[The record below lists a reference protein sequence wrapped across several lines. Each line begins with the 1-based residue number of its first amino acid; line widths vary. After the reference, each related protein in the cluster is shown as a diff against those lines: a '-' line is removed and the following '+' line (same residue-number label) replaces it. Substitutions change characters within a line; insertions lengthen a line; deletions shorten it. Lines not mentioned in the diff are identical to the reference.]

1 VTGMTGSG
9 KPGRPRVPAG
19 GRTIWMEDHRVNIT
33 NPKRLAAVALVAA
46 FAVGACGGGGSSS
59 APSDGGTATGAPA
72 SVAADLSGSV
82 IVSGSSTVEPISAL
96 IAEMFAEQAPNV
108 AVEVTGPGTSDGF
121 ERFCAGET
129 DISDAS
135 RSVRQEEID
144 ACTAAGIEMIELKV
158 AIDGLSIITSVNNP
172 AVTCLSF
179 ADLYGLLGPE
189 SQGFDSWADAQA
201 IATELGSTTTLPDAP
216 LVVTAPG
223 EESGTFGSFVE
234 IVIEEFNE
242 DRGQDATTRPDYT
255 ASANDNVIVEG
266 IAGTDTSLG
275 WVGYAFAEENV
286 DRVKLLEVDG
296 GNGCVAPT
304 PATIA
309 DNTYPISRDLFIYV
323 NKARAAENPAV
334 AAYVDYYLAD
344 GTLDTALQTVP
355 YVPLAPEALAESQA
369 AWAAQTVKTAE

>member
-1 VTGMTGSG
+1 M
-9 KPGRPRVPAG
+9 
-19 GRTIWMEDHRVNIT
+19 MEDHRVIST
-33 NPKRLAAVALVAA
+33 PKRLVALSLVAV
-46 FAVGACGGGGSSS
+46 FAIAACS
-59 APSDGGTATGAPA
+59 SDGGTSDAPTDAPTDAPA
-72 SVAADLSGSV
+72 SDAPASDAPTDLSGQV
-82 IVSGSSTVEPISAL
+82 IISGSSTVEPISAL
-96 IAEMFAEQAPNV
+96 IAEFFAEQAPNV

-135 RSVRQEEID
+135 RRVKQKEID
-144 ACTAAGIEMIELKV
+144 ECAAAGVEMVELKV
-158 AIDGLSIITSVNNP
+158 AIDGLSIITSVNNS

-242 DRGQDATTRPDYT
+242 DRGQEATTRPDYT
-255 ASANDNVIVEG
+255 ASANDNVIIEG

-275 WVGYAFAEENV
+275 WVGYAFAEENQ

-296 GNGCVAPT
+296 GEGCIAPT
-304 PATIA
+304 PETIA
-309 DNTYPISRDLFIYV
+309 SNEYPISRDLFIYV
-323 NKARAAENPAV
+323 NVAKAAENPAV
-334 AAYVDYYLAD
+334 AAFADYYMAD
-344 GTLDTALQTVP
+344 GTIATALETVP
-355 YVPLAPEALAESQA
+355 YVPLTAETLAASQS
-369 AWAAQTVKTAE
+369 AWADRTVLSSVE